1 MPGLKVMEFDSKDK
15 NPGYKNVNSSSVI
28 YIDKQIKVL
37 PDKNPGYKNV
47 NSSSVTY
54 IEPPKKVLPDKNPG
68 YKNVNSSSVTYI
80 EKPVNIIKQPEEQ
93 SSMPSSYR
101 YCSII

>member
-1 MPGLKVMEFDSKDK
+1 MPGSKVMEFVSSDKVLPDK

-28 YIDKQIKVL
+28 YIDKEIKVL

-47 NSSSVTY
+47 NSSSM
-54 IEPPKKVLPDKNPG
+54 
-68 YKNVNSSSVTYI
+68 TYI
-80 EKPVNIIKQPEEQ
+80 EKPVNIIKEPQEQ
-93 SSMPSSYR
+93 SSIPTSYR